1 MIEAFVSDS
10 PDLSERERAG
20 MVRRA
25 IPMSGLVWW
34 DSYMKELS
42 TLAADAGMFE
52 GARQPSAEVDESDF
66 ESVEIAPVE

>member
-1 MIEAFVSDS
+1 
-10 PDLSERERAG
+10 
-20 MVRRA
+20 
-25 IPMSGLVWW
+25 MSGLVWW

-52 GARQPSAEVDESDF
+52 GAGQPSAEVDESDF